1 MLGAAPHPQ
10 FRKEKVFGSPNAD
23 FCFIRWP
30 FHGSSDLASRRL
42 RRRSSTLNHDRKS
55 KTHLIFEHAALGN
68 GCSKFLRLRRAVLMR
83 LRRAQDGIGP
93 TSRKFPSACGDL
105 GASSARWSGLSM
117 VLIGRASAVR
127 FMGCS
132 AKIFSACGE
141 QRCLDPW
148 PVAAAARRPRGSAA
162 AATTRQSCVTDATI
176 VTACGGLRWLRTNS
190 SSTEAE
196 RSLTEAV
203 LAASGHNHPRFP
215 HTQRWQ

>member
-1 MLGAAPHPQ
+1 LLHPPTISRQ
-10 FRKEKVFGSPNAD
+10 LR
-23 FCFIRWP
+23 
-30 FHGSSDLASRRL
+30 SSFSRRL

-141 QRCLDPW
+141 QSLLLGSM
-148 PVAAAARRPRGSAA
+148 ARRRCR
-162 AATTRQSCVTDATI
+162 AATSRQRRSSNG
-176 VTACGGLRWLRTNS
+176 TAVVC
-190 SSTEAE
+190 
-196 RSLTEAV
+196 
-203 LAASGHNHPRFP
+203 H
-215 HTQRWQ
+215 